1 MAKRTKFIMNMDWA
15 RLASNLPKETA
26 GELFI
31 AISKFQLGEEYSID
45 DQMVSAIFA
54 MIQPQMEED
63 ISKWEQTVEKN
74 KKAAGKRWDETPVQ
88 DDANGMPNDA
98 DACERIPDVCERI
111 EKNADASN
119 PMQNDADN
127 GFDIGFDNGSDIGS
141 GSEKESEKQNIK
153 TIVEYL
159 NGVVGAH
166 YKPDTPK
173 TVSLIKARLKEG
185 FTVDDFKTVIDK
197 KAAHWARDGDM
208 QRYLR
213 PETLFGTKFEGYLN
227 EHDKLTMR
235 EEVDSWV

>member
-15 RLASNLPKETA
+15 RLAANLPKETA

-31 AISKFQLGEEYSID
+31 AISKFQLGEDYSID

-74 KKAAGKRWDETPVQ
+74 KKAAGKRWDETP
-88 DDANGMPNDA
+88 DACECMPNDA
-98 DACERIPDVCERI
+98 DACERIPDACECI
-111 EKNADASN
+111 EKNADASISM
-119 PMQNDADN
+119 PNDADN
-127 GFDIGFDNGSDIGS
+127 GFDIGFDIGF
-141 GSEKESEKQNIK
+141 GIDDGFEKESEKQNIK

-159 NGVVGAH
+159 NEVVGAH
-166 YKPDTPK
+166 YKPTTPK

-208 QRYLR
+208 QKYLR

-227 EHDKLTMR
+227 EHDKPTMR

>member
-1 MAKRTKFIMNMDWA
+1 MAEKNSFVMYNEWGDAIDMMSYEQKGMILEALLNYNRGLDVDLSDPSLKF
-15 RLASNLPKETA
+15 
-26 GELFI
+26 
-31 AISKFQLGEEYSID
+31 
-45 DQMVSAIFA
+45 IFA
-54 MIQPQMEED
+54 MFKQRIDSDRERYQKACD
-63 ISKWEQTVEKN
+63 A
-74 KKAAGKRWDETPVQ
+74 KAAAGTKGGAAKASKQNVAEASKASICQKDVAEASKASICQ
-88 DDANGMPNDA
+88 HNLANVA
-98 DACERIPDVCERI
+98 DSDSDSESDSESDSGFER
-111 EKNADASN
+111 
-119 PMQNDADN
+119 
-127 GFDIGFDNGSDIGS
+127 
-141 GSEKESEKQNIK
+141 ESEKQNIK

-227 EHDKLTMR
+227 EHEKPTMR

>member
-1 MAKRTKFIMNMDWA
+1 MAKRTKFVMNMDWA
-15 RLASNLPKETA
+15 RLASNMPREVA
-26 GELFI
+26 GDLFI
-31 AISKFQLGEEYSID
+31 AISKFQLGEECEITD
-45 DQMVSAIFA
+45 PIVKAVFE
-54 MIQPQMEED
+54 MIKPQMEED

-74 KKAAGKRWDETPVQ
+74 KKAIGKRWE
-88 DDANGMPNDA
+88 DDTNRIPEDTSGIPDDTNRIPNDT
-98 DACERIPDVCERI
+98 D
-111 EKNADASN
+111 NGF
-119 PMQNDADN
+119 DN
-127 GFDIGFDNGSDIGS
+127 GFDIGSDNGFENES
-141 GSEKESEKQNIK
+141 GKEKIK

-159 NGVVGAH
+159 NAVVGVH

-173 TVSLIKARLKEG
+173 TVALIRARLREG

-227 EHDKLTMR
+227 EHEKLSTR